1 MRKQPRRPSLA
12 LLVTVQCGALAI
24 FATFAPAQD
33 TPTSR
38 RVTGTEK
45 AAGSQVQINQIETSS
60 FPRVTLF
67 ATVLKEGVPL
77 KGLGASDFRVR
88 EDEVDQEPLTVVPK
102 STPLSVVL
110 TLDTSGSMKKRL
122 ADAQTAAKSF
132 LQTLEAQ
139 DKAQVIRFSRDVK
152 TIFPLASD
160 RTAAAAAIDG
170 TVARG
175 DTALWDALYGSLE
188 SLRAVT
194 GRKAIVLLSDGVDDD
209 GSGKPLSQKTVND
222 VLALARQ
229 VNVPIYAIGLGT
241 ELDEVNLRK
250 VATDSGALYLSAVEP
265 AELKRLYD
273 SIGKQ
278 LSGQYTI
285 FYTSNLPSDG
295 SEHRVQLKFGDAT
308 STKSYV
314 PPVTAAASVA
324 PPPPVK
330 PAAPPVAQAETVK
343 AVAAPGT
350 AISDKTP
357 SSDLN
362 APTPLALGEVVKG
375 RLADSRQTKKYHF
388 WSIDLPPGKYK
399 FVLDV
404 KRADDRHSNIG
415 GELSMMK
422 PDGEEGKS
430 IGTMNE
436 IDHRH
441 RNIFRIEASQP
452 LKGVLR
458 YENGHTVSDYYLA
471 VFRESDALQGIF
483 FVQPP
488 PVAPLTLGKPMITP
502 ILDGDNTKMRD
513 AYYSLKLP
521 AGDYKLSVEY
531 RRVDQKNSNVGGDVD
546 ALGPEGEDIKDVI
559 NVNEIGPAGKNAAKL
574 SLADDATF
582 TFRVRAGYTKQTAVF
597 SVENWTE

>member
-1 MRKQPRRPSLA
+1 MA
-12 LLVTVQCGALAI
+12 LLVIVQCGALAI
-24 FATFAPAQD
+24 FAVLAQAQE

-38 RVTGTEK
+38 RVTGAEK
-45 AAGSQVQINQIETSS
+45 ATGSQVQINQIETSS
-60 FPRVTLF
+60 FPKVTLF

-122 ADAQTAAKSF
+122 ADAQAAAKSF
-132 LQTLEAQ
+132 LQTLEPQ
-139 DKAQVIRFSRDVK
+139 DKAQIIRFSRDVK
-152 TIFPLASD
+152 TIFPLGSD
-160 RTAAAAAIDG
+160 RTAAAAAIDS

-209 GSGKPLSQKTVND
+209 GSGKALSQKTVND

-250 VATDSGALYLSAVEP
+250 VATDSGALYLNAVEP

-314 PPVTAAASVA
+314 PPVSAVA
-324 PPPPVK
+324 KTSLPPK
-330 PAAPPVAQAETVK
+330 ATPAPVAQAETVK
-343 AVAAPGT
+343 AATAPGT
-350 AISDKTP
+350 AISDKLP
-357 SSDLN
+357 SSELN

-375 RLADSRQTKKYHF
+375 RLGESRQTKKYHY
-388 WSIDLPPGKYK
+388 WSIDLPPGQYK

-404 KRADDRHSNIG
+404 KRADDRNSNVG
-415 GELSMMK
+415 GELNMME
-422 PDGEEGKS
+422 PDGKEGKS
-430 IGTMNE
+430 IGNMNQ
-436 IDHRH
+436 IDHRS
-441 RNIFRIEASQP
+441 RSIFRIETSQP
-452 LKGVLR
+452 LKGVVR
-458 YENGHTVSDYYLA
+458 YENRNTISDYHLG
-471 VFRESDALQGIF
+471 VFRESDALQGLF

-488 PVAPLTLGKPMITP
+488 PVAPLTLGKPVMTP
-502 ILDGDNTKMRD
+502 VLDGDNTKMRD
-513 AYYSLKLP
+513 AYYSIKLP
-521 AGDYKLSVEY
+521 AGDFKLSVEY

-546 ALGPEGEDIKDVI
+546 ALGSEGEENKERVL
-559 NVNEIGPAGKNAAKL
+559 NVNEIAPSGKAAAKL
-574 SLADDATF
+574 SLADDANLVF
-582 TFRVRAGYTKQTAVF
+582 KVRAGYTKETAVF
-597 SVENWTE
+597 TVENWSE